1 MRFRIGG
8 LPCFA
13 PSGEPVPL
21 AALARAAQ
29 RDLRAAPP
37 APLPPGAGPAAQQH
51 PAAPGSTQPQAPLQQ
66 VSGVEQPLQQ
76 PGQQQ
81 ASPGPLWVWESPEYE
96 IQSLDELQRFPI
108 PPTLCIGGYLRVE
121 LLGKRQRQAADDQ
134 FYGERLR
141 LGAALMRALS
151 CPLLPHTCQACAQL
165 QDLQQLAC
173 QAGWQPWGHLLLP

>member
-1 MRFRIGG
+1 MHLAHRPQHLPSLLCPQGSPIYAPKAVRFRIGG

-13 PSGEPVPL
+13 PSGEPGPL
-21 AALARAAQ
+21 AALAPAAQ

-37 APLPPGAGPAAQQH
+37 APLPPEVGPAGQQH
-51 PAAPGSTQPQAPLQQ
+51 PAAPGGTQPQAQVQQ

-81 ASPGPLWVWESPEYE
+81 ASPGPPWVWESPEYE
-96 IQSLDELQRFPI
+96 IRSLDELQRFPI

-134 FYGERLR
+134 FYGERPWAGR
-141 LGAALMRALS
+141 
-151 CPLLPHTCQACAQL
+151 CA
-165 QDLQQLAC
+165 DE
-173 QAGWQPWGHLLLP
+173 GS